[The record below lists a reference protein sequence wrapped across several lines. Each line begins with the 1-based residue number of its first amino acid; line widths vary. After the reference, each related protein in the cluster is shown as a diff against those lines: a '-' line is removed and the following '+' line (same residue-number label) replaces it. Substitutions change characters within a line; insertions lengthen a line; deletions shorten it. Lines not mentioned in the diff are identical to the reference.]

1 MPFSTGLLSNKFAF
15 EARLSQIKSDGYID
29 RAFSDL
35 TSWHATG
42 GYYGKNTTVKFI
54 TFSGEEQTYQSWWGT
69 PEARLKKDEVGMQEV
84 IAYNGYTQEQADN
97 LLNSDRTFNYYLY
110 DNQTD
115 NYSQNHY
122 QLHLGHTFSSSWS
135 LNAALHYTKGQGYYE
150 EFRDDDDFSDY
161 GLDNVEIGGQVI
173 EFTDFI
179 RRRCG

>member
-1 MPFSTGLLSNKFAF
+1 
-15 EARLSQIKSDGYID
+15 
-29 RAFSDL
+29 
-35 TSWHATG
+35 
-42 GYYGKNTTVKFI
+42 
-54 TFSGEEQTYQSWWGT
+54 
-69 PEARLKKDEVGMQEV
+69 MQEV

-150 EFRDDDDFSDY
+150 EFRDDDFSDY

-173 EFTDFI
+173 ESTDFI
-179 RRRCG
+179 RRRWLDNDFYGGTFDLNYTSDKVLATWEELLTSMMAIILVRSLGRICK